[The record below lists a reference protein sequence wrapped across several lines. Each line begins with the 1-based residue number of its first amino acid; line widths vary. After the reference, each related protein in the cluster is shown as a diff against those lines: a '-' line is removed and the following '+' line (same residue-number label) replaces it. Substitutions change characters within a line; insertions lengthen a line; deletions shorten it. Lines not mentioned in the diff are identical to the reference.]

1 MISSPCNS
9 YCKFE
14 NDICKSCGRT
24 REHLFNWIKYT
35 EEERIAIM
43 NELNTNKKQMNNKI
57 ELIGYYGNDAVHAC
71 SAWTSTTRELTDEKI
86 KRIDKLLAMLAR
98 DGHHTPFEKSAI
110 HFLVD
115 TDIASHIHLLKHRIS
130 SLNAESA
137 RYKELKE
144 DKYYIPEDWNDI
156 EVSNWPNDM
165 PMRYWTDVLK
175 DYTEMGNGLYHKC
188 IADLE
193 PVLGRKRAKESARF
207 FKTYNSQIQADVMF
221 NMRSFANFIKL
232 RNSQH
237 AQKEI
242 REIAQRMWDLVATI
256 EGEPFKFTLEAIWNG
271 RN

>member
-24 REHLFNWIKYT
+24 TEHLFNWIKYT

-43 NELNTNKKQMNNKI
+43 NKLNTNEKQMNNKI

-115 TDIASHIHLLKHRIS
+115 TDIASHIHLLKHRIGVS
-130 SLNAESA
+130 INGESA
-137 RYKELKE
+137 RYKEIKE
-144 DKYYIPEDWNDI
+144 DKFLIPDDWP
-156 EVSNWPNDM
+156 ENWQNK
-165 PMRYWTDVLK
+165 LK
-175 DYTEMGNGLYHKC
+175 AHSEAGNKLYH
-188 IADLE
+188 
-193 PVLGRKRAKESARF
+193 
-207 FKTYNSQIQADVMF
+207 
-221 NMRSFANFIKL
+221 
-232 RNSQH
+232 
-237 AQKEI
+237 
-242 REIAQRMWDLVATI
+242 
-256 EGEPFKFTLEAIWNG
+256 EAIKDLDLFHRKYFVFLLNLHEY
-271 RN
+271 